1 MANGEILGWVSHR
14 FCMLGPVDGPP
25 TMSLPKFVIGMV
37 FALAIVVAWSYFD
50 GASLSTT
57 VLRVIGCA
65 VLIQIGYFLLVYVMI
80 ARSAPTSA
88 DRARDAERSLGAEK
102 ASEGE
107 KLSARRSMH

>member
-1 MANGEILGWVSHR
+1 
-14 FCMLGPVDGPP
+14 MLGPVDGPP
-25 TMSLPKFVIGMV
+25 NMSLPKFVIGMV
-37 FALAIVVAWSYFD
+37 FALAIVVAWSYVD
-50 GASLSTT
+50 GASFTIT

-88 DRARDAERSLGAEK
+88 DRAREAERGLGADKVAE
-102 ASEGE
+102 SE

>member
-88 DRARDAERSLGAEK
+88 DRARGAERSLSAEK

-107 KLSARRSMH
+107 KLSARRIMH

>member
-1 MANGEILGWVSHR
+1 
-14 FCMLGPVDGPP
+14 MLGPVDGPP

-88 DRARDAERSLGAEK
+88 DRSRDAERSLGAEK

>member
-1 MANGEILGWVSHR
+1 MADGEILGWVSHR

-25 TMSLPKFVIGMV
+25 NMSLPKFVIGMI
-37 FALAIVVAWSYFD
+37 FALAIVVAWSYVD
-50 GASLSTT
+50 GATFTTT

-88 DRARDAERSLGAEK
+88 EKARDADRSLGVDK
-102 ASEGE
+102 AAKGE
-107 KLSARRSMH
+107 KFSARRSMH

>member
-1 MANGEILGWVSHR
+1 
-14 FCMLGPVDGPP
+14 MLGPVDGPP

-50 GASLSTT
+50 GASLPTT

-88 DRARDAERSLGAEK
+88 DRARGAERSLGAEK

>member
-1 MANGEILGWVSHR
+1 
-14 FCMLGPVDGPP
+14 
-25 TMSLPKFVIGMV
+25 MSLPKFVIGMV
-37 FALAIVVAWSYFD
+37 FALAILVAWSYFD

-88 DRARDAERSLGAEK
+88 DRARDAERGLGAEK

-107 KLSARRSMH
+107 KLSARRSVH